1 MLQTI
6 TAYSLHKSDSLVDD
20 FLHSSPFPMHNIEK
34 ERKVGSVAEDW
45 DAKVSTLP
53 NTAFLGDLFQ
63 WEQHKCYACDRSL
76 HSTDLNSGK

>member
-45 DAKVSTLP
+45 DAKVCTLS
-53 NTAFLGDLFQ
+53 NTAFLGDLF
-63 WEQHKCYACDRSL
+63 
-76 HSTDLNSGK
+76 